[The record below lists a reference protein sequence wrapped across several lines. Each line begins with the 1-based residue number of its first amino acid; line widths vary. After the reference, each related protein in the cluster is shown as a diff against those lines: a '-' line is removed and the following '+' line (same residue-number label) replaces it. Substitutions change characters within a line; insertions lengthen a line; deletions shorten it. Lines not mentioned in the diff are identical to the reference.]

1 MNNEEDVNLIAL
13 LKEALKFYAN
23 KENYLFYKDKDA
35 PVAIDEGHQA
45 RFALEKVIEFDK
57 LLDKANEEY
66 DKYVNGIIEKEES
79 PENMLKI
86 IEDLKRISDES

>member
-1 MNNEEDVNLIAL
+1 MNNEEDQNLIAL

-57 LLDKANEEY
+57 LLDKVNEEY

>member
-23 KENYLFYKDKDA
+23 KENYLFYKNKDA

-57 LLDKANEEY
+57 LLDKVNEEY

-86 IEDLKRISDES
+86 IEDLKRVSDGS